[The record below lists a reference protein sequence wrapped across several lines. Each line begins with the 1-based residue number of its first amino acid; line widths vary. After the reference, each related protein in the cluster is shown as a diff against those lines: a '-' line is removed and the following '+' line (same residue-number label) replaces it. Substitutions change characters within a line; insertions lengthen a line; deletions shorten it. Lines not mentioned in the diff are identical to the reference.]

1 MDEHQ
6 KNTPSSG
13 SWTQNDA
20 ELDAEETGEALSIR
34 LIRFLQLCWV
44 RRRVVIGILTAGIVL
59 SAVYAFLQPNIYIST
74 TTLMPPDSTSSSS
87 NLMSLLSSVGPAA
100 GFGSS
105 ALGIKTPGAVFVS
118 MLGSRT
124 VQESL
129 VKQFDLVHHYKKL
142 LVQDACKQL
151 AADTIIKDD
160 TKSGI
165 ITISVKADSS
175 MLASKIAQGY
185 VTELD
190 RVVTQNS
197 TSAARRE
204 RIFLEGRLKEIT
216 RDMDDSA
223 KALSQFSTKNR
234 TIDIP
239 SQGKAMVESGLKL
252 QDQLVAARSELAGL
266 RQSYSDDN
274 VRVRAA
280 RARIAE
286 LERQIDKMMGS
297 TAETRSAASNSA
309 YPSVSELPALG
320 LTYSD
325 LARKTRV
332 EEVLWEALT
341 KQYEAA
347 KVQEAKEI
355 PTVRVLDVADVP
367 ERKSSP
373 IRSRIVIL
381 GAMLSLLTAFVALI
395 ITFIWEEM
403 DAEDERKR
411 FVTEIKNALLNR
423 LKWIRLLPG
432 IS

>member
-1 MDEHQ
+1 
-6 KNTPSSG
+6 
-13 SWTQNDA
+13 
-20 ELDAEETGEALSIR
+20 
-34 LIRFLQLCWV
+34 
-44 RRRVVIGILTAGIVL
+44 
-59 SAVYAFLQPNIYIST
+59 
-74 TTLMPPDSTSSSS
+74 
-87 NLMSLLSSVGPAA
+87 
-100 GFGSS
+100 
-105 ALGIKTPGAVFVS
+105 
-118 MLGSRT
+118 
-124 VQESL
+124 L

-373 IRSRIVIL
+373 IRSRTYCLRGTDYNFHL
-381 GAMLSLLTAFVALI
+381 GR
-395 ITFIWEEM
+395 
-403 DAEDERKR
+403 DGCR
-411 FVTEIKNALLNR
+411 
-423 LKWIRLLPG
+423 G
-432 IS
+432 